1 MSTNKLLVTR
11 SAERPRVLSAS
22 ETPLED
28 PDFIVIETKR
38 SLFSLSLIEL
48 LELLAMLVSIL
59 VLVAMFISGNT
70 EWVQTL
76 IWALIGLVAT
86 LVEGLFIAT
95 KHKRFIENYSK
106 KFREPS
112 PLLLEPTI
120 FSASTRF

>member
-1 MSTNKLLVTR
+1 VSTNKLLVTR

-48 LELLAMLVSIL
+48 LELLAILVSIL

-70 EWVQTL
+70 E
-76 IWALIGLVAT
+76 
-86 LVEGLFIAT
+86 
-95 KHKRFIENYSK
+95 
-106 KFREPS
+106 
-112 PLLLEPTI
+112 
-120 FSASTRF
+120 